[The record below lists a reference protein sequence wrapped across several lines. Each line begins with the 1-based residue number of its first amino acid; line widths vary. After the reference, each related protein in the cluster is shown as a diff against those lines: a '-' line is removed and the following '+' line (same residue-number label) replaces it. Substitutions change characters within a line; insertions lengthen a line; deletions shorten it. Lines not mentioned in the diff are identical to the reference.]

1 MKSAAG
7 NIKIYGIPGA
17 ERTYVGGIRYN
28 YNGIIIA
35 YAYMQVN
42 VGAHHLWNVNRCGNA
57 AVGNVRFFESSNN
70 IVHMESCKRVVIQG
84 IHDCILS
91 EKNGQILICQRS
103 EEQRIK
109 EFSAE

>member
-42 VGAHHLWNVNRCGNA
+42 VGAHHL
-57 AVGNVRFFESSNN
+57 
-70 IVHMESCKRVVIQG
+70 
-84 IHDCILS
+84 
-91 EKNGQILICQRS
+91 
-103 EEQRIK
+103 
-109 EFSAE
+109 